1 MTRPFLIFLAII
13 ILVSALVG
21 TYFVGVS
28 EGLGAAFF
36 MAIGLRII
44 SQFMKNE
51 DIAIGVSEIKSTDS
65 QYLRVLLLS
74 LGVFLYGA
82 GIFHLVR
89 ALQSVSV

>member
-1 MTRPFLIFLAII
+1 MTRAFLIFLAII

-21 TYFVGVS
+21 TYFVGLADA
-28 EGLGAAFF
+28 LGAAFF

-44 SQFMKNE
+44 SQYLKNE

-65 QYLRVLLLS
+65 QYLRILLLS

-82 GIFHLVR
+82 GIFHLVK
-89 ALQSVSV
+89 

>member
-1 MTRPFLIFLAII
+1 MARALLTFLAIV
-13 ILVSALVG
+13 ILVNAIVG
-21 TYFVGVS
+21 TFSVGLADA
-28 EGLGAAFF
+28 LGAVFF

-65 QYLRVLLLS
+65 RYLRVFLLF

-82 GIFHLVR
+82 GIFHLVKGGF
-89 ALQSVSV
+89 